1 MTGSLVVVAVDVDVV
16 VVCLVVC
23 LFACLLVCLVGF
35 FASLLLCSF
44 LFLCCFLLVASFTRF
59 LCQTSSNNPA
69 HHPAICQV
77 GICWRSCGGRP
88 PAKIVGLVLKTSSP
102 KYVTECLWNAPR
114 AELSDFSA
122 SNVKGGLGRI
132 SAPKWQCIP

>member
-1 MTGSLVVVAVDVDVV
+1 MTGSLVVVVVVVVDVHVDVV

-23 LFACLLVCLVGF
+23 LFVWFV
-35 FASLLLCSF
+35 SLLLCSF
-44 LFLCCFLLVASFTRF
+44 LFLCCVLLVASFTRF

-69 HHPAICQV
+69 LHPAICQV
-77 GICWRSCGGRP
+77 GMCWRSCGGRP

-122 SNVKGGLGRI
+122 SNVQGGLGRI
-132 SAPKWQCIP
+132 SSPKWQCIP